1 MLDRR
6 NFRDLSHCEPPQS
19 GVFFENNVRRGVA
32 DELVVAGGALAPR
45 AVTTAIGGLDG
56 S

>member
-6 NFRDLSHCEPPQS
+6 NFRDLFHCEPPQS

-32 DELVVAGGALAPR
+32 DELVVAAPR